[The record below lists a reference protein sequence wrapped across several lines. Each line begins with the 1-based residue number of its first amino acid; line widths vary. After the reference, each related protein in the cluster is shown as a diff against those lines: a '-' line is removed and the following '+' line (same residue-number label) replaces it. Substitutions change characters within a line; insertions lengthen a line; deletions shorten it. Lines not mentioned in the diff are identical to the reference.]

1 MSEQVKS
8 RRRYDSSRRRM
19 RAQDTKRAIVQAAH
33 QLFVERGYSGSSM
46 DAIAGRAGVAVETV
60 YATFRNKR
68 AVLARVMDVAIVGD
82 EEPIALLDR
91 TSVQSVRETKDQRTQ
106 IEMFSHGIRQIMERA
121 GPIFQVMRGA
131 APADPEIAQLLKGY
145 LDKRRE
151 GMQFFVDALLSNG
164 PLRPG
169 FSLAEA
175 VDTVWTISS
184 SEVHHLL
191 TADRGWEGNRYERW
205 LAESL
210 SLLLLGKT

>member
-1 MSEQVKS
+1 
-8 RRRYDSSRRRM
+8 
-19 RAQDTKRAIVQAAH
+19 
-33 QLFVERGYSGSSM
+33 M

-82 EEPIALLDR
+82 EAPIALLDR

-131 APADPEIAQLLKGY
+131 APADPEIAQLLNGY

-151 GMQFFVDALLSNG
+151 GMQFFLDALLSNG

-169 FSLAEA
+169 LVLAEA
-175 VDTVWTISS
+175 VDSVWTISS

-191 TADRGWEGNRYERW
+191 TADRGWEGDRYERW
-205 LAESL
+205 LVESL

>member
-8 RRRYDSSRRRM
+8 KRRYDASRRRM

-46 DAIAGRAGVAVETV
+46 DAIAGQAGVAVETV

-82 EEPIALLDR
+82 EAPIALLDR
-91 TSVQSVRETKDQRTQ
+91 TSVQSVRGTKDQRTQ

-169 FSLAEA
+169 LSLAEA

-191 TADRGWEGNRYERW
+191 TGDRGWEGDRYERW
-205 LAESL
+205 LVESL

>member
-131 APADPEIAQLLKGY
+131 APADPEIAQLLNGY

-151 GMQFFVDALLSNG
+151 GMQFFLDALLSNG

-169 FSLAEA
+169 LVLAEA
-175 VDTVWTISS
+175 VDSVWTISS

-191 TADRGWEGNRYERW
+191 TADRGWEGDRYERW
-205 LAESL
+205 LVESL